1 MKAKAAAELKAAQ
14 AAKAKAV
21 KAKAA
26 AEAAKAKAVK
36 ASPLAKAAAEAAKAK
51 AAKAKA
57 AKAKATKARATP
69 KGNVKTGM
77 VYIDGAGG
85 IRDDPEGPLSYGFVP
100 FDVEAPPE
108 GWYPKRKY
116 IQNAVGP
123 RVIA

>member
-21 KAKAA
+21 KASPLAKAA
-26 AEAAKAKAVK
+26 AEAAKAKAAK
-36 ASPLAKAAAEAAKAK
+36 AKAAKAAKAK